1 MGYELQRWAQT
12 FNHPCLTPRTRQ
24 VLSAIC
30 LVAHDEHGEF
40 WMRATRLI
48 NEHLP
53 DLSYGGYR
61 NCVSRLVQNGL
72 LIKIEQGG
80 GRTTGGRGKTTRY
93 RVNSPTVSNPHPDQG
108 MLPEITRSPD
118 ASPSAP
124 MRREASQTTTADAA
138 HRRLDE
144 LITAGISPE
153 QIIAIMQAVED
164 TLTPSPTEPDVA
176 ETCHD
181 VEKPVTDHDR
191 IPRNLSQ
198 SMTGSEG
205 ETCHDV
211 EKPVTDHDR
220 IPRNLSQSMTSPQ
233 YMRKK
238 IHEEKEEHDAAAWDS
253 DSSDEV
259 TGFFEILATTLA
271 DSNYDGIRAA
281 QFADLTPLLTDYE
294 TQTGSQPDQRTADYI
309 VSRLRDSKGV
319 RNVVGF
325 LRTVTADVLRTGE
338 GFVTSS
344 PSATATAQDPPAP
357 EVEPDWNLLHLSH
370 VEQVAPAQQAWA
382 SALQILRSEVPRPA
396 FENWL
401 SETIGWA
408 YTKETFVVG
417 APNAFLTEMMA
428 HRLHPLIER
437 AVREVTGEAPMV
449 QYVVQTQKEQTC
461 PVCTPMTAAG

>member
-1 MGYELQRWAQT
+1 
-12 FNHPCLTPRTRQ
+12 
-24 VLSAIC
+24 
-30 LVAHDEHGEF
+30 
-40 WMRATRLI
+40 
-48 NEHLP
+48 
-53 DLSYGGYR
+53 
-61 NCVSRLVQNGL
+61 
-72 LIKIEQGG
+72 
-80 GRTTGGRGKTTRY
+80 
-93 RVNSPTVSNPHPDQG
+93 
-108 MLPEITRSPD
+108 
-118 ASPSAP
+118 
-124 MRREASQTTTADAA
+124 
-138 HRRLDE
+138 
-144 LITAGISPE
+144 
-153 QIIAIMQAVED
+153 
-164 TLTPSPTEPDVA
+164 
-176 ETCHD
+176 
-181 VEKPVTDHDR
+181 
-191 IPRNLSQ
+191 
-198 SMTGSEG
+198 
-205 ETCHDV
+205 
-211 EKPVTDHDR
+211 
-220 IPRNLSQSMTSPQ
+220 
-233 YMRKK
+233 MRKK